1 MKNNIEVLLSVGF
14 KEKEIE
20 GTLINNKNI
29 EELIVLLSSLHIMN
43 LKKYILKNKYLLDY
57 NIYDLSYVITNTF
70 NKKKNYCIVKRIL
83 TKNKYVLIDKKG
95 DVK

>member
-20 GTLINNKNI
+20 GSLINNKNI

-43 LKKYILKNKYLLDY
+43 LK
-57 NIYDLSYVITNTF
+57 NIF
-70 NKKKNYCIVKRIL
+70 
-83 TKNKYVLIDKKG
+83 
-95 DVK
+95 